1 MAVTKRPPIRR
12 EVSEAELEALI
23 NRAPDAPR
31 PIAPVAV
38 APALAPTPA
47 PAPAPAPTPVRAV
60 APASSRKQGISLTL
74 PPELIVR
81 IDETAHRLN
90 LSRAAAIAL
99 ACTKWVDAEKRGA

>member
-1 MAVTKRPPIRR
+1 MAVTKRPPLRR
-12 EVSEAELEALI
+12 EVSEAELQAMI
-23 NRAPDAPR
+23 DRAPDAPR
-31 PIAPVAV
+31 PAAPVSAPV
-38 APALAPTPA
+38 SAAPAAATVPA
-47 PAPAPAPTPVRAV
+47 AAPVRAV
-60 APASSRKQGISLTL
+60 APASARKQGISLTL